1 MLSRKHRSLVDD
13 KKRVLQSIKVK
24 VEARLF
30 AIKSFLAVNDL
41 MNRRSLLRS
50 VRRKNFRRPSRW
62 REEHHRTPQFAKR
75 LDQRPDECR
84 FARTGVAAEYESGPP
99 YWRIDKLRQHCR
111 RPRLF
116 FSEGEAK
123 FRR

>member
-41 MNRRSLLRS
+41 MNRRGLLRG
-50 VRRKNFRRPSRW
+50 VCRKNFRRPSRW
-62 REEHHRTPQFAKR
+62 RKEHHRASQFAKR
-75 LDQRPDECR
+75 FDQCPDECR
-84 FARTGVAAEYESGPP
+84 FARTGVAAEYESRPL
-99 YWRIDKLRQHCR
+99 YRRIDKFRQHCR
-111 RPRLF
+111 RPRLLLR
-116 FSEGEAK
+116 EGETK